1 LVNNNIKNYL
11 LEFPNYLSMFL
22 FSFFMML
29 SSPILVDM
37 GKSFSIQP
45 ESMNLII
52 TYFLLGE
59 IAGMLTLVF
68 LIRKFSQ
75 KIMIIL
81 VYILLVPAA
90 TGLML
95 VSSLTFFYILYFAAG
110 FGLGIIFMNSNLS
123 MLQGK
128 VKNKESVVNLGHGF
142 FAMGALV
149 SPFIASSFVKSGVSW
164 RFIYIAVIVLAIA
177 CLVSYIIIEKMKKAS
192 GSLDKKI
199 ESTPFR
205 EIFKYKKRNIYMLL
219 TAVLMLFY
227 VMSEVT
233 IFSWAPTFFRVEKLF
248 DIYSAS
254 LIVSIFWVGIL
265 AGRLLISVLSY
276 KYKAGVLLI
285 ALSAISLAGLALVI
299 FPAGRTLNFAGAGLV
314 GLGFSGIPPLLISSG
329 GKIFGA
335 DVDVSLTTL
344 FVIGIASGSFIPYLI
359 KVISSYSFIF
369 SMIIA
374 IIFMALFFIFV
385 FVRKAYRKTL

>member
-1 LVNNNIKNYL
+1 MVNNNIKNYL

-37 GKSFSIQP
+37 GKSFNIGP
-45 ESMNLII
+45 ESMNFII
-52 TYFLLGE
+52 TNFLLGE

-68 LIRKFSQ
+68 MVRKFSQ
-75 KIMIIL
+75 KIIVVL
-81 VYILLVPAA
+81 VYIFLVPAA
-90 TGLML
+90 IGLML
-95 VSSLTFFYILYFAAG
+95 VPSLTFFYVLYFASG
-110 FGLGIIFMNSNLS
+110 FLLGIIFMNSNLS

-142 FAMGALV
+142 FAIGALV
-149 SPFIASSFVKSGVSW
+149 SPFIASSFVKAGINW
-164 RFIYIAVIVLAIA
+164 KFIYIAVIVLAIA
-177 CLVSYIIIEKMKKAS
+177 CLISYIIIEKIKKAS

-199 ESTPFR
+199 KPTPFR

-233 IFSWAPTFFRVEKLF
+233 VFSWAPTFFRVEKLF

-265 AGRLLISVLSY
+265 AGRLIISVLSY

-285 ALSAISLAGLALVI
+285 VLSAISIAGFALLI
-299 FPAGRTLNFAGAGLV
+299 FPAGQILNFAGAALV

-329 GKIFGA
+329 GRIFGS

-359 KVISSYSFIF
+359 KVISGYSFIF

-374 IIFMALFFIFV
+374 IFFMAIFFIFV
-385 FVRKAYRKTL
+385 LIRKAYRKTL

>member
-1 LVNNNIKNYL
+1 MVNNNIKNYL

-22 FSFFMML
+22 FSFYMML

-37 GKSFSIQP
+37 GKSFNIGP

-52 TYFLLGE
+52 TNFLLGE

-81 VYILLVPAA
+81 AYILLVPAA
-90 TGLML
+90 SGLMF
-95 VSSLTFFYILYFAAG
+95 VSSLTFFYVLYFAAG
-110 FGLGIIFMNSNLS
+110 FLLGIIFMNSNLS

-149 SPFIASSFVKSGVSW
+149 SPFIASSLVKAEINW
-164 RFIYIAVIVLAIA
+164 KFIYIAVIVLAIA
-177 CLVSYIIIEKMKKAS
+177 CLVSYIIIEKIKKAS

-199 ESTPFR
+199 EPTPFR

-219 TAVLMLFY
+219 TAVLMMFY

-248 DIYSAS
+248 DIFSAS

-276 KYKAGVLLI
+276 KYKAGILLI

-299 FPAGRTLNFAGAGLV
+299 FPEGRILNFAGAALV

-329 GKIFGA
+329 GRIFGA

-359 KVISSYSFIF
+359 KVISGYSFIF

-374 IIFMALFFIFV
+374 IIFMAIFFIFV
-385 FVRKAYRKTL
+385 FIRKAYRKTL